1 MPFTKILM
9 ICCHFPAEVIAA
21 WIKIQNKKW
30 EVHLTQSWQ
39 RQLIQSF
46 ILLILTNRTEKLLK
60 KPTSHSQALI
70 DQNSFQRFC
79 QSNVTQL
86 GLISRL
92 DLNSNKILSY
102 KAAPSLSHTF
112 QTRSKICSPLLK
124 INLDESIPFS
134 I

>member
-9 ICCHFPAEVIAA
+9 ICCHFPAEVIVV

-30 EVHLTQSWQ
+30 AVHLTQSWQ
-39 RQLIQSF
+39 RQPIQSF

-60 KPTSHSQALI
+60 KTTSHSQAQI
-70 DQNSFQRFC
+70 DQNSFHHFC

-86 GLISRL
+86 GLTSRL
-92 DLNSNKILSY
+92 DLNSNKTLSY
-102 KAAPSLSHTF
+102 KAALNLSHTF
-112 QTRSKICSPLLK
+112 RTRYKIYSPPLK
-124 INLDESIPFS
+124 INLDEIIPFS